1 MLLRGCVLS
10 SSDLSQGFIRYF
22 EEEHTQRTVL
32 GSKVEHLKPSSLFM
46 VQIKILSLAL
56 IMVKVIEGFH
66 LIFQTLLL
74 VKNWFKTNLVVYP
87 YEREEILFKVLD
99 FVSEEREVVLDSEV
113 YTDLKVIGTT
123 KVIIDCNGI

>member
-1 MLLRGCVLS
+1 
-10 SSDLSQGFIRYF
+10 
-22 EEEHTQRTVL
+22 
-32 GSKVEHLKPSSLFM
+32 M